1 MRSSAVTLTGT
12 WGFPADFA
20 NTTRLSVINAYGMP
34 ITGSAKG
41 KRCDANSNAAIFTG
55 GGSASDL
62 PGSVI
67 GATATLWRH
76 L

>member
-1 MRSSAVTLTGT
+1 MRSSAVTLSGT

-20 NTTRLSVINAYGMP
+20 NTTRLSVIDAYGLP
-34 ITGSAKG
+34 ITGSATG
-41 KRCDANSNAAIFTG
+41 KRCDANSNAVIFTG
-55 GGSASDL
+55 GGSASHL

-67 GATATLWRH
+67 DATATLSRH